1 MKKVTI
7 EGQTWQ
13 VPTAWEECTG
23 EQIQRLLGLQLI
35 ELDEAEPIGATRLK
49 DIALAELLPLPAEV
63 LIDLTAEQRWNLG
76 RLTRWIWKQRVSKKP
91 FDSFTV
97 DGPDGKPM
105 TYLLPDDNFSNTT
118 AIEIAMANIHY
129 LGFTRPE
136 NRNPKAVLSLLAT
149 LCRPQRKDLKAF
161 RQSVDWT
168 GDRREEYNT
177 ILADERAGTFD
188 QLQIG
193 TVMAITQYFEAMN
206 RRFLQVYKD
215 VYEPDPNAD
224 DEAPLYQNGEG
235 LITTL
240 MDVAKTGTFGDFDK
254 VCKQNGHTIWLYLR
268 DNNLKI
274 RRDIARAEREQ
285 LIDR

>member
-1 MKKVTI
+1 MH
-7 EGQTWQ
+7 
-13 VPTAWEECTG
+13 G
-23 EQIQRLLGLQLI
+23 EQIQRLLPLQLI
-35 ELDEAEPIGATRLK
+35 DLDEAQPIGAGRLK
-49 DIALAELLPLPAEV
+49 DIALKELLPLPADV
-63 LIDLTAEQRWNLG
+63 WVDLTTEQRWNLG
-76 RLTRWIWKQRVSKKP
+76 RLTRWVWKERVTKKP

-97 DGPDGKPM
+97 DSGKGKPM

-136 NRNPKAVLSLLAT
+136 KPNQKAVLSLIAT
-149 LCRPQRKDLKAF
+149 LCRPERKDVKQF
-161 RQSVDWT
+161 RQSVDWN
-168 GDRREEYNT
+168 GDQREEYNT

-188 QLQIG
+188 KLPIG

-206 RRFLQVYKD
+206 KGFLQSYKD

-224 DEAPLYQNGEG
+224 EEAPLYKNGEG

-268 DNNLKI
+268 DNNLKV
-274 RRDIARAEREQ
+274 RRANDKAEK
-285 LIDR
+285 DRLAQE